1 MSRRGS
7 ATDDPETELLYFYNI
22 YESEWDAEQEDVF
35 RVSLLELREFWLSM
49 EEVDLVAEHQDGDA
63 D

>member
-7 ATDDPETELLYFYNI
+7 ATDDPEPELLYFYNI